1 MKCSA
6 EFHFDPTKPHKWY
19 HVTCTNC
26 GEFKH
31 VNHRCFIPAV
41 QPKEDTTQEDAF
53 EDPMGFQNEDD
64 DENVEKGPP
73 PPPVLNFADI
83 ECSLTEE
90 RVFMPNLICWSSE
103 EDDKI
108 FHSDSIKD
116 SLQAP
121 EDLTEVEGDE
131 RPHKVITCFHNMH
144 GFDGNFI
151 LEALYK
157 QGRAVEKPLTQG
169 AKILYFQP
177 GNLIFKNSMNFFAMA
192 LDKFPSTFQIQELHK
207 GFFPH
212 AFNQEC
218 NFNYSGEYP
227 PIAGYNPDDMDTKK
241 WEQFLTWHR
250 KLLKMHHSQRVQLV
264 LAKRETRAR
273 SHWPGTPDWMERQ

>member
-1 MKCSA
+1 M
-6 EFHFDPTKPHKWY
+6 F
-19 HVTCTNC
+19 V
-26 GEFKH
+26 
-31 VNHRCFIPAV
+31 
-41 QPKEDTTQEDAF
+41 
-53 EDPMGFQNEDD
+53 
-64 DENVEKGPP
+64 
-73 PPPVLNFADI
+73 
-83 ECSLTEE
+83 
-90 RVFMPNLICWSSE
+90 WSSE

-131 RPHKVITCFHNMH
+131 RQRKVITCFHNTH

-169 AKILYFQP
+169 AKILYFEP

-192 LDKFPSTFQIQELHK
+192 LDKFPSTFHLQELHK
-207 GFFPH
+207 GFFLTPSTKN
-212 AFNQEC
+212 AISIILASTPQ
-218 NFNYSGEYP
+218 
-227 PIAGYNPDDMDTKK
+227 IAGYNPDDMDTKK

>member
-31 VNHRCFIPAV
+31 VNHRCFIPPV
-41 QPKEDTTQEDAF
+41 QPKEDTGQEDAF
-53 EDPMGFQNEDD
+53 KDPMAFQNEDD
-64 DENVEKGPP
+64 DENEEKGPL

-108 FHSDSIKD
+108 FHSDFIKD

-131 RPHKVITCFHNMH
+131 RPRKVITCFHNMH

-169 AKILYFQP
+169 AKILYFEP

-192 LDKFPSTFQIQELHK
+192 LDKFPSTFHLQELHK

-218 NFNYSGEYP
+218 NFNYSDEYP

-250 KLLKMHHSQRVQLV
+250 KLLKMHHSQRV
-264 LAKRETRAR
+264 
-273 SHWPGTPDWMERQ
+273 

>member
-1 MKCSA
+1 M
-6 EFHFDPTKPHKWY
+6 F
-19 HVTCTNC
+19 V
-26 GEFKH
+26 
-31 VNHRCFIPAV
+31 
-41 QPKEDTTQEDAF
+41 
-53 EDPMGFQNEDD
+53 
-64 DENVEKGPP
+64 
-73 PPPVLNFADI
+73 
-83 ECSLTEE
+83 
-90 RVFMPNLICWSSE
+90 WSSE

-131 RPHKVITCFHNMH
+131 RQRKVITCFHNTH

-169 AKILYFQP
+169 AKILYFEP

-227 PIAGYNPDDMDTKK
+227 PNRRLQSWWYGYQEMGA
-241 WEQFLTWHR
+241 
-250 KLLKMHHSQRVQLV
+250 V
-264 LAKRETRAR
+264 
-273 SHWPGTPDWMERQ
+273 SHMAQKVAENAP

>member
-31 VNHRCFIPAV
+31 VNHGCFIPPV
-41 QPKEDTTQEDAF
+41 QPKEDAF
-53 EDPMGFQNEDD
+53 EDPMEFQNEDD
-64 DENVEKGPP
+64 EENEEKGPP

-83 ECSLTEE
+83 ECSLTDE

-103 EDDKI
+103 EDEKI

-116 SLQAP
+116 SLQAL

-131 RPHKVITCFHNMH
+131 RPCKVITCFHNIH

-157 QGRAVEKPLTQG
+157 QGRAVEKTLTLG
-169 AKILYFQP
+169 AKILYFEP

-192 LDKFPSTFQIQELHK
+192 LDKFPSTFHLQELHK

-227 PIAGYNPDDMDTKK
+227 PSD
-241 WEQFLTWHR
+241 
-250 KLLKMHHSQRVQLV
+250 
-264 LAKRETRAR
+264 
-273 SHWPGTPDWMERQ
+273 